1 MCFWSRVWLLVN
13 GLRSLS
19 AGPCSFRTHVAPP
32 GSFWWLI
39 PTLARFSVFYLFL
52 LSLGDVLDS
61 SKHETR
67 AGARVVNSIG
77 ILNATTDLGH
87 ATGCLRNI
95 YNTID
100 EAATGNTTLSKI
112 ASKILGGIFFVI
124 FLGNQGIS
132 KFLKVFG
139 VAMEIFVS
147 PQNRGFLTRLN
158 TAFTP
163 AFWTAAGAE
172 STSDASVC
180 TWALI
185 NARSAG

>member
-1 MCFWSRVWLLVN
+1 MPKS
-13 GLRSLS
+13 
-19 AGPCSFRTHVAPP
+19 
-32 GSFWWLI
+32 
-39 PTLARFSVFYLFL
+39 L
-52 LSLGDVLDS
+52 LSEPGLAGCNSVS
-61 SKHETR
+61 RKSWSCAFPAAVSR
-67 AGARVVNSIG
+67 AGWPISFGPEGSTPISLPSVQPLAPRPIPG
-77 ILNATTDLGH
+77 
-87 ATGCLRNI
+87 I
-95 YNTID
+95 YNTND

-147 PQNRGFLTRLN
+147 PQNRGVKTRLN

-185 NARSAG
+185 NVRSAG